1 MLWFCPEKFKYKV
14 AHTKHKGWG
23 VMPKRKGKLRKDEV
37 VHTNF
42 ISGERKI
49 KRIKKFKIKSV
60 W

>member
-1 MLWFCPEKFKYKV
+1 
-14 AHTKHKGWG
+14 
-23 VMPKRKGKLRKDEV
+23 MPMRKGKLRKDEV

-49 KRIKKFKIKSV
+49 KRIKKLKIKSM

>member
-1 MLWFCPEKFKYKV
+1 
-14 AHTKHKGWG
+14 
-23 VMPKRKGKLRKDEV
+23 MPKRKGKLRKDEV

-42 ISGERKI
+42 ISGDRKI